1 MFLSAGDKLMPE
13 MHLTQP
19 GITYSACRPFAKNK
33 EKNTQKFKETEDS
46 QYIYQKDYISL
57 LSTWHEFWTLK
68 GLN

>member
-1 MFLSAGDKLMPE
+1 MPE
-13 MHLTQP
+13 MHLRQP
-19 GITYSACRPFAKNK
+19 GITYSACRPFAKKK

-57 LSTWHEFWTLK
+57 LSTWHEFWRLK